1 MSFVQELKYKILND
15 DYVTTR
21 EDAIKLIDADLDE
34 LTSAANEIREKLHG
48 KNFDFCSIINGRSG
62 RCSENC
68 KYCAQ
73 SSYYHTGAPEY
84 KLLSTEEILADAKK
98 REAAGIPRYSIV
110 TSGRTL
116 TKNDVEQ
123 ISETIRRIKKETK
136 LSVCLSSG
144 LLNREQ
150 FDQLKAAGLTR
161 FHNNL
166 ETYRRHFPDVCTTH
180 TYDDKIGVLQ
190 NALAAGLEIC
200 SGGIMGLGE
209 TMEDRIDMCI
219 DLREL
224 GVKST
229 PINVLNAIPGTPFEN
244 LPKVSND
251 EFCRIVAIYRFINP
265 KAYLRLAGGRGVLG
279 DDGERAFKSG
289 ANATITDDM
298 LTTSGVK
305 SAKDFE
311 LVRKLGFEP
320 HGFIED

>member
-1 MSFVQELKYKILND
+1 MSLVQELKNRILNENYRINRD
-15 DYVTTR
+15 
-21 EDAIKLIDADLDE
+21 EALQLLSADLAE
-34 LTSAANEIREKLHG
+34 LTQAANEIREKFHG
-48 KNFDFCSIINGRSG
+48 NDFDFCSIVNARSG

-84 KLLSTEEILADAKK
+84 KLMSAQEILADAKK
-98 REAAGIPRYSIV
+98 KEAAGIPRYSIV

-116 TKNDVEQ
+116 TNSDVAS
-123 ISETIRRIKKETK
+123 ICETIRLLKKETK

-150 FDQLKAAGLTR
+150 FRKLKEAGLTR

-166 ETYRRHFPDVCTTH
+166 ETYRRHFADVCTTH
-180 TYDDKIGVLQ
+180 TYDDKIGALQ
-190 NALAAGLEIC
+190 NALSEGLEIC

-209 TMEDRIDMCI
+209 TMEDRIDMCL
-219 DLREL
+219 DLRDL

-229 PINVLNAIPGTPFEN
+229 PVNVLNAIPGTPFEK
-244 LPKVSND
+244 LPKLTND

-265 KAYLRLAGGRGVLG
+265 KAYIRLAGGRGILG
-279 DDGERAFKSG
+279 DDGEKAFKSG

-298 LTTSGVK
+298 LTTAGVN
-305 SAKDFE
+305 STVDFE
-311 LVRKLGFEP
+311 LVKKLGFEP
-320 HGFIED
+320 HGFIEK